1 MEVTMGNKIFSFAL
15 AAAIILGAVHRED
28 IPSTQANIKTIAES
42 VVKRSVEITAF
53 VDGSQSIG
61 SGVLYEKDGNVFVLT
76 AAHVIGEGKGLYI
89 VEQIDI
95 DDETQTQTWTADV
108 VAYETD
114 SDWAIL
120 RLVGDT
126 RCIFGGTTFVHSSP
140 QVGDEVY
147 AVGSPLGEENTISE
161 GIVANPNR
169 TVSWNKDKHFAVT
182 CAGTHGSSGGGIFDT
197 KTGNCIGIVVR
208 MNPYAKLLYVVK
220 IKTILDDL
228 EKIGQL
234 SLFPT

>member
-1 MEVTMGNKIFSFAL
+1 MGNKIFSFAL
-15 AAAIILGAVHRED
+15 AAAIVLGVVHRED
-28 IPSTQANIKTIAES
+28 TLPIQANTKTVAE
-42 VVKRSVEITAF
+42 VVLRRTVEINAF
-53 VDGSQSIG
+53 IGGSQSIG

-89 VEQIDI
+89 VEQVDI
-95 DDETQTQTWTADV
+95 DDETQIQTWTADV

-126 RCIFGGTTFVHSSP
+126 RCIFGGTTFMHSSP

-161 GIVANPNR
+161 GIVANANR
-169 TVSWNKDKHFAVT
+169 TVNWNLDKHFVVT
-182 CAGTHGSSGGGIFDT
+182 CAGTHGSSGGGVFDV

-208 MNPYAKLLYVVK
+208 MNPHAKLLYIVK

-228 EKIGQL
+228 QKIGQL